1 MMSFSSSKI
10 VLAAAAA
17 VAMAFGAAIAEDKP
31 AADDLNAKVATV
43 NGRPITKA
51 RVEVLVKERAQQGA
65 PDSQQLRDAMKDDAI
80 NRELLFQEAERRGL
94 TKGVEMREQ
103 MELARQV
110 IAIRAL
116 IAEQQ
121 KTAPVS
127 DDAVKAEY
135 ERLKASM
142 PTAEYKARH
151 ILVEGEDEAKDIIAK
166 LKKGGKFEELAK
178 VSKDP
183 GSKDKGGE
191 LGWAVAT
198 TYVKPFAEALLKL
211 EKGKTTEA
219 PVQTQFGYHV
229 IKLDDSRT
237 ATHPPID
244 QVKAQIAQRLQAQ
257 NVDTLVKELR
267 SKAKVQ

>member
-1 MMSFSSSKI
+1 MMSLSPSKI
-10 VLAAAAA
+10 VLAVAAAF
-17 VAMAFGAAIAEDKP
+17 AFGATMAEDRT
-31 AADDLNAKVATV
+31 DDPTAKVATV
-43 NGRPITKA
+43 NGKPITKA

-94 TKGVEMREQ
+94 TKGVEIREQ

-116 IAEQQ
+116 ITEQQ

-127 DDAVKAEY
+127 EDAVKVEY
-135 ERLKASM
+135 ERLKSSM
-142 PTAEYKARH
+142 PSSEYKARH
-151 ILVEGEDEAKDIIAK
+151 ILVESEDEAKDIIAK

-198 TYVKPFAEALLKL
+198 TYVKPFAEALQKL
-211 EKGKTTEA
+211 EKGKTTDV
-219 PVQTQFGYHV
+219 PVQTQYGYHV
-229 IKLDDSRT
+229 IKLDDTRT
-237 ATHPPID
+237 ANHPPIE
-244 QVKAQIAQRLQAQ
+244 QVKTQIAQRLQAQ
-257 NVDTLVKELR
+257 NVDAMVKELR